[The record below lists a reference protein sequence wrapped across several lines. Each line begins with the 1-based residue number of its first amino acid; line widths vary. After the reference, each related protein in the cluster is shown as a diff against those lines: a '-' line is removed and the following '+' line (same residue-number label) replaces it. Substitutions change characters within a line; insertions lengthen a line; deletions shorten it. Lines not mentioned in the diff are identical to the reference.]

1 MCSCAAGSRPKQSS
15 PRAGLW
21 GYGECDEFCIFPVPF
36 NFLRNMSVFFIR
48 KKYFK
53 KKVVTEEK
61 DCLVSHGITLMGAL
75 VMQSSRHTS
84 GSWISYSILTGN
96 YTYEYCMCVV

>member
-1 MCSCAAGSRPKQSS
+1 
-15 PRAGLW
+15 
-21 GYGECDEFCIFPVPF
+21 
-36 NFLRNMSVFFIR
+36 MSVFFIR